1 MLHKPLFRRADDLD
15 EFVDLASVP
24 RHRYIHNHPFVLRLR
39 RAVEF
44 DYVSIS
50 GLDIDRFRFG
60 TGQSV
65 DTDFPP
71 AFIEAYYEARFHLTD
86 PYVMASKNARDV
98 VVEADVPKP
107 EVPNER
113 LNYLLET
120 FNIKNRTL
128 FPIRRGDVVYGGVG
142 FTRSYPFDAEE
153 IAFLKEVA
161 PAAHNAITGRLMRRF
176 AASELRLST
185 GEVLCLRLASRGL
198 TSEQIALESGYQVDT
213 VNTYIKNATKKVGAS
228 NRTQAIAEAIRR
240 GLID

>member
-39 RAVEF
+39 RAVDF
-44 DYVSIS
+44 DYVTIS

-60 TGQSV
+60 SAQSV

-71 AFIEAYYEARFHLTD
+71 AFIEAYYEGRFHLSD
-86 PYVMASKNARDV
+86 PYILASKDARDV
-98 VVEADVPKP
+98 VIESEVAKP

-113 LNYLLET
+113 LDYLLET

-128 FPIRRGDVVYGGVG
+128 FPIRRGDIVYGAVA
-142 FTRSYPFDAEE
+142 FSRTTPFNDDE
-153 IAFLKEVA
+153 ISFLRDIA
-161 PAAHNAITGRLMRRF
+161 QAAHEAITGRLMRRF
-176 AASELRLST
+176 AAAELRLSA
-185 GEVLCLRLASRGL
+185 GEVLCLRLASSGL
-198 TSEQIALESGYQVDT
+198 TSEQIAQESGYQVDT